1 MSAFSWQ
8 AVAADDLLWEAWEEA
23 FTVYHRATGETHLL
37 NVLPVEILSLLQERP
52 RSTEE
57 IAAELAA
64 RCEVAN
70 DGPWHRRVADILEE
84 LEALSLVEP
93 VDR

>member
-1 MSAFSWQ
+1 MFNA
-8 AVAADDLLWEAWEEA
+8 
-23 FTVYHRATGETHLL
+23 
-37 NVLPVEILSLLQERP
+37 LPVEIISLLQERP

-57 IAAELAA
+57 LAAELAV
-64 RCEVAN
+64 RCEVVN
-70 DGPWHRRVADILEE
+70 DGSWHRRVADILKE

>member
-1 MSAFSWQ
+1 MSVSSWQ
-8 AVAADDLLWEAWEEA
+8 AATADDLLWEAWEEA

-37 NVLPVEILSLLQERP
+37 NALPVEIISLLQERP
-52 RSTEE
+52 LSTEE

-70 DGPWHRRVADILEE
+70 DGQWHRRVADILKE